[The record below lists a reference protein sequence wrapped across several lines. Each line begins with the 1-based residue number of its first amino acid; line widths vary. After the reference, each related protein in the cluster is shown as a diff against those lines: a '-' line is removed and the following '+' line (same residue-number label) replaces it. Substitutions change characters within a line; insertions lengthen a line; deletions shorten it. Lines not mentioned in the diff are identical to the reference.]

1 VVVLSVV
8 GARPQFVKAAV
19 VSAALR
25 RHHREILVHTG
36 QHYDDEMSARF
47 FRELGIPTPDY
58 HLGIGSGTH
67 GEQTGRM
74 LPALEQVLVREKPT
88 IVLVYGDTNS
98 TLAGALAAAKLNVP
112 VAHVEAGCR
121 SYDRTMPEEVNRVLT
136 DHVAALLFC
145 PTARAVAQLADEG
158 VTRGVHHV
166 GDVMLDLLRQR
177 LPHIEARSRVVEELQ
192 LAPRGYVAVTIHRA
206 ANTDQSDRLASI
218 LEALEAIAEPVVFPV
233 HPRTRQAI
241 AARSASLAPHVRLID
256 PLGYDDMVALMRHAR
271 MVLTDSGGVQ
281 KEALYVGTPCL
292 TLRET
297 TEWPET
303 IEAGWNRLVGADRDA
318 IVAAVR
324 SFTPGGVPDTRAFG
338 EGRAAVRI
346 AELLDAWD

>member
-1 VVVLSVV
+1 MVVLSVV

-25 RHHREILVHTG
+25 QHHREILVHTG

-47 FRELGIPTPDY
+47 FRELGIPAPDY

-74 LPALEQVLVREKPT
+74 LPAIEQLLVREKPG

-98 TLAGALAAAKLNVP
+98 TLAAALAAAKLNVP

-121 SYDRTMPEEVNRVLT
+121 SFDRTMPEEVNRVLT

-145 PTARAVAQLADEG
+145 PTPRAVALLADEG
-158 VTRGVHHV
+158 LTRGVHHV

-177 LPHIEARSRVVEELQ
+177 LPQIEARSRVLEDLT
-192 LAPRGYVAVTIHRA
+192 LSSRRYVAVTIHRA
-206 ANTDQSDRLASI
+206 ANTDQTDRLASI

-233 HPRTRQAI
+233 HPRTRQVI
-241 AARSASLAPHVRLID
+241 AARSAALAPHIRLID

-281 KEALYVGTPCL
+281 REAFYVGTPCL
-292 TLRET
+292 TLRDT
-297 TEWPET
+297 SEWPET
-303 IEAGWNRLVGADRDA
+303 IEAGWNRLVGADREA

-324 SFTPGGVPDTRAFG
+324 SFTPSGAPDTRAFG
-338 EGRAAVRI
+338 EGRAAARI
-346 AELLDAWD
+346 TELLDAWD